1 MQVPIGGIAREPYGM
16 IRFDS
21 GADSKVW
28 MEEDKIYD
36 IRTVFS
42 FGIVIHPET

>member
-21 GADSKVW
+21 GADSIVW
-28 MEEDKIYD
+28 MEEDKTDNRNTIFFLQYD
-36 IRTVFS
+36 T
-42 FGIVIHPET
+42 PET

>member
-1 MQVPIGGIAREPYGM
+1 MNIDLRGKGEHQDMMQVPIGGIAREPYGM
-16 IRFDS
+16 IRLDS

-36 IRTVFS
+36 
-42 FGIVIHPET
+42 